1 MGYLETIFN
10 YKPIY
15 FRVSFHVL
23 CILVFTVFC
32 FLNKPP
38 NNKQHTTYRAALS
51 SNYTSSLQTVV
62 IIEPTDCS
70 GLNQHTGFENQCEYL
85 KANPQC
91 KSGGLFYYLDFF
103 YCQCSNH
110 NLSFIGYII
119 LAIWLA
125 ALFYLLGNTS
135 ADYFCCCLEK
145 LSNVLRL
152 PPTVAG
158 VTLLPLGNGAPDVFA
173 SIAAFVGTDNN
184 ADVGL
189 NSISGGSVFIICVV
203 VGSISLYVADQNV
216 SIDKKCFVRDVCTF
230 LFAVVVLGVILFV
243 GEVNVGGAIV
253 FVSIYVVYA
262 TFVAASEIF
271 RKKGEDFKIEKY
283 EPLLPLSDIND
294 DAAVPHLVESKVPHW
309 MWGSNVAIYSE
320 VTSHGLEDNPIKPQW
335 GWIDEETQNDN
346 SGCSFSC
353 SKLLKWLEFPL
364 MLPRRLTIPIIEEER
379 WSKGYAVASVTFA
392 PLLLA
397 FLWNS
402 RNEGG
407 ELGENVIYILSAVA
421 GGGLGVA
428 AFTYTKSDQPPQKLL
443 LPWVLGGFFMSIIW
457 FYMVANEL
465 VALLV
470 SLGLIFSINPSIL
483 GLTVLAWGNSMG
495 DLMSN
500 VALAMNGADGVQIAI
515 SGCYAG
521 PMFNTL
527 VGLGVSMLI
536 GSWSKRPDPYTISR
550 DSGLFCN
557 LGFIVI
563 GLVWAL
569 VVLPRNQMQP
579 NKLLGIGLIGIYLVF
594 LCLRIGMAVVAGL
607 LNDSS

>member
-1 MGYLETIFN
+1 MS
-10 YKPIY
+10 
-15 FRVSFHVL
+15 V
-23 CILVFTVFC
+23 
-32 FLNKPP
+32 
-38 NNKQHTTYRAALS
+38 S
-51 SNYTSSLQTVV
+51 SNSTGFRSLKITN
-62 IIEPTDCS
+62 PTDCS
-70 GLNQHTGFENQCEYL
+70 GLTQHKGYENQCEYL

-91 KSGGLFYYLDFF
+91 KAGAFFYYLDFF
-103 YCQCSNH
+103 YCDCQNFAP
-110 NLSFIGYII
+110 LAYIA

-125 ALFYLLGNTS
+125 TLFYLLGNTS

-173 SIAAFVGTDNN
+173 SIAAFVSTDN

-189 NSISGGSVFIICVV
+189 NSISGGAVFIICIV
-203 VGSISLYVADQNV
+203 VGTISLCVADLGV
-216 SIDKKCFVRDVCTF
+216 TIDKKCFKRDVYTF
-230 LFAVVVLGVILFV
+230 LFAVLALAVILSV
-243 GEVNVGGAIV
+243 GEVAVGGAIA

-262 TFVAASEIF
+262 TFVAASEILRNKDPVF
-271 RKKGEDFKIEKY
+271 TEY
-283 EPLLPLSDIND
+283 PPLLPIVNTENRD
-294 DAAVPHLVESKVPHW
+294 DVPHLVKSEVPHW
-309 MWGSNVAIYSE
+309 MWGSHVAVYSE
-320 VTSHGLEDNPIKPQW
+320 AFSHGLEDSRKPPW
-335 GWIDEETQNDN
+335 GWTDEEVQDENRG
-346 SGCSFSC
+346 SSFSC
-353 SKLLKWLEFPL
+353 SKLLTWLEFPL
-364 MLPRRLTIPIIEEER
+364 MLPRRLTIPLIDEER

-397 FLWNS
+397 FLWN
-402 RNEGG
+402 RVYNGG
-407 ELGENVIYILSAVA
+407 QLSEDLIYIGSAVV
-421 GGGLGVA
+421 GCVLGVF
-428 AFTYTKSDQPPQKLL
+428 AFSCTRKDQPPQKML

-470 SLGLIFSINPSIL
+470 SLGLIFRVNSAIL
-483 GLTVLAWGNSMG
+483 ALTVLAWGNSMG

-500 VALAMNGADGVQIAI
+500 VALAMNGAEGVQIAI

-536 GSWSKRPDPYTISR
+536 GAWSRKPDSYVISS
-550 DSGLFCN
+550 DSGLLFN

-569 VVLPRNQMQP
+569 VVLPRNQMKP
-579 NKLLGIGLIGIYLVF
+579 NKVLGMGLIGIYLVF
-594 LCLRIGMAVVAGL
+594 LCLRIGMAVVVGSL
-607 LNDSS
+607 DGSS